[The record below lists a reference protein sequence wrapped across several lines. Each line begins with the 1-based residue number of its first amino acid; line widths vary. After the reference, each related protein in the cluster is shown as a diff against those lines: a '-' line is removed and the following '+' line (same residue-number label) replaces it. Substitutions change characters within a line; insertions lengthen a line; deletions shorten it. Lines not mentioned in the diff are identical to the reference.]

1 MSPQPQPGPS
11 DLLLQASS
19 HTPPA
24 LILLAFFQN
33 PWLPHEIVG
42 SMKAGL
48 GQPCAFLN
56 PQVPAEGQA
65 HRKPLINKCGVK
77 GCVEKGAG
85 GLEEKQEG
93 WADPVRGGKER
104 LL

>member
-1 MSPQPQPGPS
+1 
-11 DLLLQASS
+11 
-19 HTPPA
+19 
-24 LILLAFFQN
+24 
-33 PWLPHEIVG
+33 
-42 SMKAGL
+42 MKAGL

-65 HRKPLINKCGVK
+65 HRKLLINKCGVK

-93 WADPVRGGKER
+93 WAVPVRGGRER